1 MNEQQIQMLLEQLK
15 SVDMFSQIPG
25 YKELPKANKEAILE
39 AFQSSIDKEKIK
51 LANEQ

>member
-25 YKELPKANKEAILE
+25 YKELPKKHKEEVLK
-39 AFQSSIDKEKIK
+39 AFQSLIDNEKTK
-51 LANEQ
+51 LVNEQ